1 MEPLTPSARPSSSPT
16 DAISS
21 RPGSNMRRGLSSP
34 HPLPQ
39 GVGAVLRIE
48 SKEAAAAVIT
58 RLRLHLKPPTEVEA
72 GASSSRPSSGYR
84 HHDDSARGARAA
96 AGPLDP
102 AQWKAIQEEALSGLR
117 EVHPDRQGPGQATN
131 VPRDASW
138 CWENVSAFFFS
149 PTLPRVCRCASS

>member
-16 DAISS
+16 DAIGS

-72 GASSSRPSSGYR
+72 GASSSSGYR